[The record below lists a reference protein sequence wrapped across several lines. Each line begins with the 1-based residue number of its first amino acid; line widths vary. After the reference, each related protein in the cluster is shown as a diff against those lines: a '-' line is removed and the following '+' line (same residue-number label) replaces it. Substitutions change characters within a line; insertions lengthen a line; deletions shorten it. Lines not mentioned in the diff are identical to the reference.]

1 MVAGKALSDEI
12 MNTKNV
18 ATNDDLTIFD
28 YLSPSANKII
38 EEFMKMNIPL
48 PNELTNEAIF
58 AQYDWI

>member
-18 ATNDDLTIFD
+18 TTNDDLTIFD